1 MSYQS
6 LFVLL
11 FSISTTVAIGRT
23 KPVAGNNKLVFIEN
37 KGQIKDQYGNTR
49 TDIDYVLPAPNI
61 NIFIG
66 SGQLHYQ
73 FSRTDVTNMNM
84 PGTYR
89 KPLFT
94 GDATDQRHED
104 PFAATISTY
113 RLDVALVGANNKT
126 KCIASEQ
133 QAYYEN
139 YYLPGCPQGGIRSH
153 SYHKIVYKDIYP
165 DIDWVIFI
173 DGKKVEHEFVVGKKG
188 NASLIQVQYKGQS
201 SLSVDKDGNI
211 VATTPMGTV
220 TEKAPVCFT
229 ADGELINSAYKLKG
243 NTLSYEVDRKS
254 SEAILIDPELIWGT
268 YYGPDSSTSPLYGIK
283 AFDTGSVYGC
293 GLTWSGTTGSI
304 ATVGAHQYVFSGLT
318 DAYLVK
324 FDSSGNR
331 IWATY
336 YGGPDGEWAT
346 GIDCDRNGMVYVCGP
361 TSSSTGIATPGSHQS
376 VFGGAPYDAFLVKF
390 GPDGSLKWCTY
401 AGGAGAN
408 IPGSV
413 SCNKLGMIYLA
424 GDTQEPTNIATA
436 GANQPAKSGG
446 FDWYL
451 IQFDTLGNRIWGT
464 YHGGPGN
471 EYNGNACTDGYNAY
485 LTGWTSSASGISS
498 GFSHQPVFG
507 GNTDVALLKYTVT
520 GLFSWGTYI
529 GGSNSEK
536 SGGVI
541 CDKFSDIYVLGT
553 TESDLSISTTG
564 SFQSARAG
572 GADAFLIKFNRE
584 IGDKVWGTYIGGPM
598 DEYTDFSRLSVDDS
612 ANIYV
617 IGSTASTSGVASDT
631 AWQSVYGG
639 GTMDAFLGKF
649 NRIGARKWC
658 TYYGGSMDDD
668 GRACSYFGE
677 AVYVC
682 GQTNSTDGIATPSGF
697 MPVGGSG
704 SMSYNQGYMAKFG
717 DPDTTSI
724 PPEDTSTVSISNP
737 TAIDDI
743 QFSLYPNPNSGTF
756 SLAGKAGVKNGIA
769 EIIITNISGKVI
781 LRDKSAIHNGA
792 IKESVILTDGLPA
805 GVYFVKVRCPNM
817 ERTLSFTKQ

>member
-1 MSYQS
+1 MNYQS
-6 LFVLL
+6 LFVFL

-23 KPVAGNNKLVFIEN
+23 KPVAGNYQLLFIEN
-37 KGQIKDQYGNTR
+37 KGQIKDQNGNTR

-66 SGQLHYQ
+66 SGELHYQ
-73 FSRTDVTNMNM
+73 FSKTEVTNMHM
-84 PGTYR
+84 PGTY
-89 KPLFT
+89 KEPLFT
-94 GDATDQRHED
+94 GDATDQRYED
-104 PFAATISTY
+104 PLSATISTY
-113 RLDVALVGANNKT
+113 RLDVVLVGANNSA

-139 YYLPGCPQGGIRSH
+139 YYLPRCPQGGIRSH

-211 VATTPMGTV
+211 VAITPMGKV
-220 TEKAPVCFT
+220 IEKAPVCFT
-229 ADGELINSAYKLKG
+229 AGGEVINSAYKLKG
-243 NTLSYEVDRKS
+243 NTLSYDVSRKS
-254 SEAILIDPELIWGT
+254 SEAIVIDPELIWGT
-268 YYGPDSSTSPLYGIK
+268 YYGPDSSTSPFYGIK

-361 TSSSTGIATPGSHQS
+361 TSSTTGIATAGSQQS
-376 VFGGAPYDAFLVKF
+376 VFGGMPYDAFLVKF

-413 SCNKLGMIYLA
+413 SCDASGKVYLA
-424 GDTQEPTNIATA
+424 GDTNETTNIATPA
-436 GANQPAKSGG
+436 AHQPARAGG
-446 FDWYL
+446 FDWYI
-451 IQFDTLGNRIWGT
+451 IQYDTLGTRIWGS

-471 EYNGNACTDGYNAY
+471 EYNGNACTDGFDTY
-485 LTGWTSSASGISS
+485 LTGWTTSATGISS
-498 GFSHQPVFG
+498 SFGHQIVFG
-507 GNTDVALLKYTVT
+507 GNTDAALVKYNNS
-520 GLFSWGTYI
+520 GAFAWATYI
-529 GGSNSEK
+529 GGTNAEK

-541 CDKFSDIYVLGT
+541 CDRFYDVYVMGT
-553 TESDLSISTTG
+553 TESDAVIASPG
-564 SFQSARAG
+564 SFQPTRAG
-572 GADAFLIKFNRE
+572 GADAFLMKFHRE
-584 IGDKVWGTYIGGPM
+584 MGTRLWGTYIGGPM

-617 IGSTASTSGVASDT
+617 IGSTASTSGVVSDS

-658 TYYGGSMDDD
+658 TYYGGSVDDD

-677 AVYVC
+677 AVYIC
-682 GQTNSTDGIATPSGF
+682 GQTNSTDGISTAGGF

-704 SMSYNQGYMAKFG
+704 STSYNQGYMAKFG

-724 PPEDTSTVSISNP
+724 PEDTSTVSL
-737 TAIDDI
+737 TAPSPVNDI
-743 QFSLYPNPNSGTF
+743 QFSLYPNPNNGTF
-756 SLAGKAGVKNGIA
+756 SLTGKAGTKNGIA
-769 EIIITNISGKVI
+769 EIVITNISGKVI
-781 LRDKSAIHNGA
+781 LRDKSAIHNGE
-792 IKESVILTDGLPA
+792 IKESVIITNNLAA
-805 GVYFVKVRCPNM
+805 GIYFVNVKYP
-817 ERTLSFTKQ
+817 EIEQTLSFTKQ